1 MSMTRPG
8 GEDPATAVARSI
20 SRRRFLDRSLRGITT
35 GAIGLFAGGSIFSA
49 AAKAAGEE
57 CPCSEPGGRVCPDCP
72 PGRGAKKC
80 PDGYRRCR
88 KIDGEPQCAGCVYD
102 TGYWVSC
109 TGLGEGFGYKICID
123 CWIPRDCTTT
133 CGCRSKIICKHC
145 SSAADVKAEMA
156 LVMAGDE

>member
-8 GEDPATAVARSI
+8 EDPATTVARSI

-49 AAKAAGEE
+49 AAKAGGVE
-57 CPCSEPGGRVCPDCP
+57 CPCSVLKGRWCTDCP
-72 PGRGAKKC
+72 SGRGRKKC
-80 PDGYRRCR
+80 PDGYQRC
-88 KIDGEPQCAGCVYD
+88 KTVDGDPQCPYCVYE

-109 TGLGEGFGYKICID
+109 TGLGEGYGYKICID
-123 CWIPRDCTTT
+123 CWVPGDCETG
-133 CGCRSKIICKHC
+133 CSCRSRTICKHC

-156 LVMAGDE
+156 LVMSGDE